1 LKPTSGVAL
10 SLRGNL
16 SVALGIPSSSAFI
29 VAVTACDST
38 TTLVAQ
44 NAPINT
50 AIVPGGI
57 PGRRRLQTAALNTSS
72 LNLVIDGQTL
82 VITLG
87 FTIPTSVAPAMSA
100 FLSAS
105 MSGTATPAT
114 MATLASNLQQS
125 IQSSGAASSPQLS
138 ALLSD
143 ISAPSSSSSSSN
155 AANAFSKRLNS
166 VPVSAAAP
174 MAASL
179 GVSVASLGITN
190 NTVKGIPSAIA
201 VTGNPLAVS
210 PTPTKTTDSGNGG
223 LGGLGALVLLVILPA
238 CGYYFF
244 VYRKKKQEGEAEKK
258 KEGSDVDGGAAPS
271 SSTSVNTSDISFD
284 IVSPMH
290 ADKNATFDV
299 VSPMHAGGG
308 EKKEHKEKETTAN
321 KASFEPKSV
330 DDANKSTVDTPSAAA
345 STEPVEV
352 NATSV

>member
-1 LKPTSGVAL
+1 
-10 SLRGNL
+10 
-16 SVALGIPSSSAFI
+16 
-29 VAVTACDST
+29 
-38 TTLVAQ
+38 
-44 NAPINT
+44 
-50 AIVPGGI
+50 
-57 PGRRRLQTAALNTSS
+57 
-72 LNLVIDGQTL
+72 
-82 VITLG
+82 
-87 FTIPTSVAPAMSA
+87 
-100 FLSAS
+100 
-105 MSGTATPAT
+105 

-155 AANAFSKRLNS
+155 AASAFSKRLNS

-174 MAASL
+174 LAASL

-258 KEGSDVDGGAAPS
+258 KEGSDVDGGAASS
-271 SSTSVNTSDISFD
+271 SSTSVDAADISFD

-290 ADKNATFDV
+290 AGNKNATFDV
-299 VSPMHAGGG
+299 VSPMRAAAGG
-308 EKKEHKEKETTAN
+308 EKKEHK
-321 KASFEPKSV
+321 ASFEPRSV
-330 DDANKSTVDTPSAAA
+330 DDANKSTADTPSTVA
-345 STEPVEV
+345 STEPIE
-352 NATSV
+352 ATSTSV